1 MGTIRKVGSAAI
13 GAFSLMVAFGAMLVD
28 HLLPGDR
35 AAFTVT
41 VVLCFGTAAL
51 LFGRVIPR
59 VEERPDATER
69 AAVVGLVLAIS
80 AIVPGVALLWLGIPI
95 VVAGAG
101 LALGLRGLDGG
112 RHRLAAAAAVIGA
125 VGVIG
130 GFAVELGIELT
141 DND

>member
-1 MGTIRKVGSAAI
+1 MGTIRTIGSASI
-13 GAFSLMVAFGAMLVD
+13 GAFSLMVAFAAMLVD
-28 HLLPGDR
+28 HLLPGDW
-35 AAFTVT
+35 AAFVVT
-41 VVLCFGTAAL
+41 AVLCVGTAAL

-59 VEERPDATER
+59 LERRPDATDR
-69 AAVVGLVLAIS
+69 AAVVGIVLAIA

-112 RHRLAAAAAVIGA
+112 RRRLAAAAAVIGA